1 MTTKNKKRI
10 GLIVGSEKEWPEAFM
25 TAVNERK
32 DVDVVAELVHIGGT
46 FMDAGI
52 PYDVIIDRMSQEAP
66 YYRAYL
72 KYAALHGCYV
82 INNPF
87 VLSADSKF
95 YGIAL
100 VNQLGLNS
108 PRTVALPNKYIRLQ
122 EAGPDAFRNLTY
134 PMDWEGII
142 AYVGGPAIFKDINS
156 GGKHVTHR
164 VHSVDEL
171 IERYDESGTH
181 TMILQQW
188 IQSDVHVHCL
198 VIGQADVLA
207 MQYDVNE
214 RRYLPHI
221 TAISS
226 SQTKKLVQDALTLT
240 RAYQYDVN
248 TVEFVLAEDLVY
260 VTNSTNPTPA
270 IDRDSMMAE
279 QFDWCVAKMAEMAVD
294 RAYHPRPQKALLDL

>member
-1 MTTKNKKRI
+1 MIAKNKRRI
-10 GLIVGSEKEWPEAFM
+10 GLIVGSETEFPEAFI
-25 TAVNERK
+25 TAVNQRNE
-32 DVDVVAELVHIGGT
+32 DVMAELVQIGGT

-52 PYDVIIDRMSQEAP
+52 PYDVIIDRMSHEAP

-72 KYAALHGCYV
+72 KYAVLQGCYV

-100 VNQLGLNS
+100 VNQLGMTS

-122 EAGPDAFRNLTY
+122 DLGPDAFRNLIY

-156 GGKHVTHR
+156 GGKHVTYR
-164 VHSVDEL
+164 VHNVDEL

-188 IQSDVHVHCL
+188 IESDVHIHCL
-198 VIGQADVLA
+198 VIGQQATLA
-207 MQYDVNE
+207 MQYDAKNC
-214 RRYLPHI
+214 RYMPEI
-221 TAISS
+221 TAVKPN
-226 SQTKKLVQDALTLT
+226 QVQKLVQDAVTLT
-240 RAYQYDVN
+240 RAYQYDIN
-248 TVEFVLAEDLVY
+248 TVEFVLTSDQTY
-260 VTNSTNPTPA
+260 VTNSTNPTPGITQDLMTA
-270 IDRDSMMAE
+270 VQFNWCIEQMVDLAMA
-279 QFDWCVAKMAEMAVD
+279 
-294 RAYHPRPQKALLDL
+294 RAHQPRSQKALHVL